1 MEKLKIEQKN
11 YKTFFSKRSFFLLF
25 SSILIVTPIFN
36 FDSLNAKSSRIKNA
50 ELLSKKIFD
59 DIFYIINNNESNEN
73 KKKSLL
79 NLFDRHADVPIIA
92 RAVLGSPW
100 RQLSQIERTN
110 FTNAFRQYLAKKYIA
125 QFSEFTGAEMLIE
138 RSRDSG
144 GKAGIMVETRLLM
157 PGSAPIKVG
166 WQVSDA
172 SGKFKMIDVK
182 IEGISLL
189 TTERGEIRNQYSKEG
204 RSISKLINSLLNY

>member
-1 MEKLKIEQKN
+1 MKINKKKPSELL
-11 YKTFFSKRSFFLLF
+11 TRRSFSFLYILF
-25 SSILIVTPIFN
+25 FA
-36 FDSLNAKSSRIKNA
+36 SLFFINIDFANSKSSRIKKA
-50 ELLSKKIFD
+50 EILSKKIFND
-59 DIFYIINNNESNEN
+59 LFSIINQNSSDKN
-73 KKKSLL
+73 KKNSLL

-100 RQLSQIERTN
+100 RKLNQNERNN
-110 FTNAFRQYLAKKYIA
+110 FINAFRLYLAKKYTA
-125 QFSEFTGAEMLIE
+125 QFSEFAGAEMLIE
-138 RSRDSG
+138 KSRDSG

-172 SGKFKMIDVK
+172 SGVFKMIDVK

-204 RSISKLINSLLNY
+204 NSINKLINSLLNY